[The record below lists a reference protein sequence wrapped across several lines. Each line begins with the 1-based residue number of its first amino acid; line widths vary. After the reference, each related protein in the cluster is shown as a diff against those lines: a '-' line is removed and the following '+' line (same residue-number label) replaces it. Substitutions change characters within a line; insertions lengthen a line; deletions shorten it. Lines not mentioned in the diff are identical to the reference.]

1 MLRIAHVDTGMSLRG
16 GQRQLLL
23 LAGGLRARGHRQI
36 IVCCEGSALEARA
49 GSEGF
54 PITTLPAHD
63 PGHALGVQLLRQQIN
78 LSAIQVLHAHDG
90 RGQTISWLASIGLAV
105 RRIASRRVT
114 FTPRDRWTYRLK
126 YTRTCDAVIAVSE
139 YIRDLVTQA
148 GVPRGR
154 VEVIP
159 DGIELPAHP
168 PGAVEKS
175 RVRNTW
181 GFGDDDFVVGQLG
194 AFTPEKGQDTAL
206 EAFGVIT
213 DALPQARLVL
223 AGDGAIT
230 PVGSLIDRMKPL
242 GTRVLILN
250 HLESLADFFPGL
262 DLFIMPSKAEGLGS
276 SALWAMAYGLP
287 VVGSR
292 VGGLP
297 EIVAEGETG
306 WLIPPSSPEALANA
320 ILLAASDRER
330 LVQFGRNGRQRAE
343 AYSADIMVGRSEALY
358 HRLVRDGAQK

>member
-1 MLRIAHVDTGMSLRG
+1 VDTGMSLRG

-23 LAGGLRARGHRQI
+23 LASGLRARGHHQI

-49 GSEGF
+49 GLEGL
-54 PITTLPAHD
+54 PVTTLPAHD
-63 PGHALGVQLLRQQIN
+63 PAHALGIQLLRQQIN
-78 LSAIQVLHAHDG
+78 LSAIQILHAHDG
-90 RGQTISWLASIGLAV
+90 RGQTISWLASMGLAV

-159 DGIELPAHP
+159 DGIELPVNL

-175 RVRNTW
+175 RVRNSW

-206 EAFGVIT
+206 DAFGVIT
-213 DALPQARLVL
+213 NTLPQARLVL
-223 AGDGAIT
+223 AGDGAVT
-230 PVGSLIDRMKPL
+230 PANRMKSL
-242 GTRVLILN
+242 GTRVLFLN

-276 SALWAMAYGLP
+276 SALWAMAYCLP

-297 EIVAEGETG
+297 EVVAEGETG

-320 ILLAASDRER
+320 IVLAASDRER
-330 LVQFGRNGRQRAE
+330 LVQFGRNGRKRAE
-343 AYSADIMVGRSEALY
+343 AYSADIMIGRSEALY
-358 HRLVRDGAQK
+358 CRLVQDGAQK